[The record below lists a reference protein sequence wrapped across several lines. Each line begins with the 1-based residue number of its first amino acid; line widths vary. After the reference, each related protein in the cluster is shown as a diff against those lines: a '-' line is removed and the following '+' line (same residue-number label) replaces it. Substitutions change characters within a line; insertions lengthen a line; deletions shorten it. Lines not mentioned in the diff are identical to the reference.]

1 MQQGDQCDEK
11 GKQHVNKIS
20 WICNDST
27 KTTCHTP
34 FSQKLRWMYFQVD
47 AGWINHLQ
55 ELAKPETS
63 WKKQRAK
70 QQKTH
75 PHQRFLIAARIS
87 FVSLVAVQQLWHL
100 KRSGPAL
107 RHHIQTHNSGSIKS
121 KCTAALHPP
130 HPVMW
135 HEVGVHIVK
144 QCDFPPARLH
154 NVAHGISKK
163 QQRVVTPIQWQ
174 IWDSCRWGTTSD
186 QRGSH
191 FIRCRVI
198 VDQWGWYIHRT

>member
-1 MQQGDQCDEK
+1 M
-11 GKQHVNKIS
+11 S
-20 WICNDST
+20 Y
-27 KTTCHTP
+27 P

-163 QQRVVTPIQWQ
+163 QQRVVTPIQWHMFCTFETAAAGEEPPATNEAA
-174 IWDSCRWGTTSD
+174 ISSD
-186 QRGSH
+186 AVWSWINGVDISTANRDLT
-191 FIRCRVI
+191 I
-198 VDQWGWYIHRT
+198 VGISSELFGWID

>member
-1 MQQGDQCDEK
+1 M
-11 GKQHVNKIS
+11 S
-20 WICNDST
+20 Y
-27 KTTCHTP
+27 P

-174 IWDSCRWGTTSD
+174 MFCTFETAAAGEEPPATNEAAISSD
-186 QRGSH
+186 AVWSWINGVDISTANRDLT
-191 FIRCRVI
+191 I
-198 VDQWGWYIHRT
+198 VGISSELFGWID

>member
-1 MQQGDQCDEK
+1 
-11 GKQHVNKIS
+11 
-20 WICNDST
+20 
-27 KTTCHTP
+27 
-34 FSQKLRWMYFQVD
+34 
-47 AGWINHLQ
+47 
-55 ELAKPETS
+55 
-63 WKKQRAK
+63 
-70 QQKTH
+70 
-75 PHQRFLIAARIS
+75 
-87 FVSLVAVQQLWHL
+87 VSLVAVQQLWHL

-130 HPVMW
+130 HRVMW

-174 IWDSCRWGTTSD
+174 MFCTFETAAAGEEPPATNEAAISSD
-186 QRGSH
+186 AVWSWINGVDISTANRDLT
-191 FIRCRVI
+191 I
-198 VDQWGWYIHRT
+198 VGISSELFGWID